1 MIVFNASSGVKFV
14 SALRSGRA
22 RCHSG
27 SDRGCVVFNQSR
39 DGIDRSVRVSLGGH
53 HRGRV
58 RPRCTCCTCCTVT
71 LDVVRIFL
79 VVEMQAEE
87 EQSRRV
93 CIASHDIF
101 CAVACGEKELER

>member
-27 SDRGCVVFNQSR
+27 SDRGCVVFNQGR
-39 DGIDRSVRVSLGGH
+39 DGVDRSVWVGFGGH
-53 HRGRV
+53 HRSRV
-58 RPRCTCCTCCTVT
+58 RPRCTCTVT
-71 LDVVRIFL
+71 LDMVRIFF
-79 VVEMQAEE
+79 VVEMQTEE

-93 CIASHDIF
+93 CVASHDVF
-101 CAVACGEKELER
+101 RAVACGENE